1 MSPRLQ
7 STFIYLVAVAD
18 VNMKRPW
25 SRFTLPRQSGA
36 TPANHHHR
44 IAQPHFGVESSRA
57 AYSAKGFFS
66 AKRCFHKANERVC
79 ILRHNIRRQRAIA
92 FWNRRHARSFRRLL
106 LRHRRAEAVVHLF
119 NRHFLD
125 DGPHTPGV
133 TKRIEQGAVSIAIE
147 LVGWRHHHFGSS
159 SHSVLY
165 EAIHIGHLNGHKDR
179 RISQRLRAI
188 TIAARPLFGEED
200 D

>member
-1 MSPRLQ
+1 
-7 STFIYLVAVAD
+7 
-18 VNMKRPW
+18 MKRPW
-25 SRFTLPRQSGA
+25 SRFTLPRQSWPA
-36 TPANHHHR
+36 TAYHHHR
-44 IAQPHFGVESSRA
+44 IAQPHFGVESARA

-79 ILRHNIRRQRAIA
+79 ILRHDIRRQRAIA

-106 LRHRRAEAVVHLF
+106 LRHRRAEAAVHLI
-119 NRHFLD
+119 RGHFLNHR
-125 DGPHTPGV
+125 PHAPRVPKG
-133 TKRIEQGAVSIAIE
+133 IEHIRVAVAIK

-165 EAIHIGHLNGHKDR
+165 ETIHIRHLNGHKDR
-179 RISQRLRAI
+179 RISQRLRAV